1 MAWIVQNNLHIAET
15 STKGTCTKLK
25 GNEPAHVIA
34 HATLLSTAVRDV
46 TKTRNGEW
54 GMENEEWGM
63 GNGEWGM
70 GNGEWGM
77 GNGEWG
83 MGNGE
88 WGMGNGKWIMWNG
101 EWGMGNG

>member
-1 MAWIVQNNLHIAET
+1 MYQLCGYPHLE
-15 STKGTCTKLK
+15 KGVK
-25 GNEPAHVIA
+25 
-34 HATLLSTAVRDV
+34 RDV
-46 TKTRNGEW
+46 TKTRNG
-54 GMENEEWGM
+54 EWGM

-88 WGMGNGKWIMWNG
+88 WGLPLNRLTRRLQTIHKKSN
-101 EWGMGNG
+101 ERRTSE